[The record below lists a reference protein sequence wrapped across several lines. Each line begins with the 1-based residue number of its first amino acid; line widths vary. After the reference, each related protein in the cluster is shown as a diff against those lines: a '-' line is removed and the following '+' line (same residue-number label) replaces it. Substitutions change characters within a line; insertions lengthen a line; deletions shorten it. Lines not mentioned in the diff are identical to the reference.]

1 MEVDQLRN
9 MFAQNPQ
16 QLESLR
22 NSIREEKV
30 FDKLKNEVKINEI
43 DKEAYQKKHDE
54 DIEA

>member
-1 MEVDQLRN
+1 

-30 FDKLKNEVKINEI
+30 FDKLKDEVEINEI
-43 DKEAYQKKHDE
+43 DKETYEKKQDE
-54 DIEA
+54 EAEA